1 MGATKSRE
9 HSMPEV
15 PPPSV
20 DALTLAAIAQEV
32 RALMGARF
40 AGVRQVAPDALALG
54 LRDARRTHPLFFSI
68 HPRAARVHFAP
79 WPETPERLGLFG
91 TLLRSRLGEARLT
104 GVEQPPFDRVLRL
117 RFEALEGPLTLIAEI
132 MGRHSN
138 LVLADVR
145 VVLGALKVVTAR
157 MSPRR
162 PVLPGR
168 PYAAPPADRP
178 RPDALDEAAV
188 HALLRGDRPLA
199 RLLSEDVL
207 GLGPLLAREVAL
219 RAGVDPALPAADAGA
234 SAGRIFTALREI
246 AAIRETEA
254 FHPTLYEDS
263 GGIAAFAPIPLR
275 IYAALRARPAGSMS
289 EAVDAYFTRRTD
301 AGPLEERRRSLAG
314 AVGAVL
320 RQREAALTRT
330 REALAE
336 SRGADRLR
344 VMGDLLLTYGSR
356 AGPRD
361 ETLTVPDH
369 TREGA
374 EITIPLDPALG
385 PAKTAQQFFRR
396 YAKARASARAL
407 PARIAHLEGDILGLR
422 EARVQID
429 AAVSAADL
437 EEIHADLTE
446 RGFLPRRPGRARR
459 TGSRALMPGPAARAK
474 DARRH
479 RAAQAATAPRRFTTA
494 GGATIIV
501 GRSARENDRIT
512 FRLAGPEDLWFH
524 VRGMPG
530 AHVILKAG
538 RHPSDADIAEAAR
551 MAAFYS
557 EGRDAGEVAVD
568 CVPRKHVRKQKGGP
582 PGAVVYRG
590 ERTLRVSAGRPPR

>member
-1 MGATKSRE
+1 
-9 HSMPEV
+9 MPEV

-32 RALMGARF
+32 RALTGARF
-40 AGVRQVAPDALALG
+40 AGVRQAAPDALALG
-54 LRDARRTHPLFFSI
+54 LRDARRTHPLFLSI
-68 HPRAARVHFAP
+68 HPRGARVHFGP

-91 TLLRSRLGEARLT
+91 TLLRSRLGEARLA

-117 RFEALEGPLTLIAEI
+117 RFGALEGPLTLIAEI

-138 LVLADVR
+138 LILADAR

-178 RPDALDEAAV
+178 RPDVLDEAAV
-188 HALLRGDRPLA
+188 HALLRGERPLE
-199 RLLSEDVL
+199 RVLSEDVL

-219 RAGVDPALPAADAGA
+219 RAGVDPALAAADAGA
-234 SAGRIFTALREI
+234 SAGRIFGALREI

-254 FHPTLYEDS
+254 FEPTLYEQ
-263 GGIAAFAPIPLR
+263 GGRIAAFAAIPLR
-275 IYAALRARPAGSMS
+275 VYAALRARPAGSMS
-289 EAVDAYFTRRTD
+289 EAVDAYFRSRTD

-314 AVGAVL
+314 AVGAAL
-320 RQREAALTRT
+320 RQREAALART

-336 SRGADRLR
+336 SRNADRFR
-344 VMGDLLLTYGSR
+344 VMGELLLTYGRR

-361 ETLTVPDH
+361 QALTVPDH
-369 TREGA
+369 TAGGA

-396 YAKARASARAL
+396 YAKARASAQAL
-407 PARIAHLEGDILGLR
+407 PARIAHLDGDIVGLR

-429 AAVSAADL
+429 TAASAEDL
-437 EEIHADLTE
+437 EEIRADLAE
-446 RGFLPRRPGRARR
+446 RGFLPQRPNRARR
-459 TGSRALMPGPAARAK
+459 AGSRRRPGPAAPM
-474 DARRH
+474 
-479 RAAQAATAPRRFTTA
+479 TPRRFTTTS
-494 GGATIIV
+494 GATIVV
-501 GRSARENDRIT
+501 GRSARENDRVT

-524 VRGMPG
+524 ARGLPG
-530 AHVILKAG
+530 AHVVLKAG
-538 RHPSDADIAEAAR
+538 RHPADADIAEAAR
-551 MAAFYS
+551 IAAFYS
-557 EGRDAGEVAVD
+557 EGRGAGEVAVD
-568 CVPRKHVRKQKGGP
+568 CVLRKHVRRQKGGP

-590 ERTLRVSAGRPPR
+590 ERTLRVSAGPPPR

>member
-1 MGATKSRE
+1 
-9 HSMPEV
+9 MPEV

-20 DALTLAAIAQEV
+20 DALTLAAIAQDV
-32 RALMGARF
+32 RALTGARF
-40 AGVRQVAPDALALG
+40 AGVRQAASDALVLG
-54 LRDARRTHPLFFSI
+54 LRDSYGTHPLFFSI
-68 HPRAARVHFAP
+68 HPRTARVHLAP
-79 WPETPERLGLFG
+79 WPDTPERLGLFG

-138 LVLADVR
+138 LILAAAR

-168 PYAAPPADRP
+168 PYVAPPADRP
-178 RPDALDEAAV
+178 RPDTLDETAV
-188 HALLRGDRPLA
+188 HALLRGDRPLE

-234 SAGRIFTALREI
+234 SAGRIFAALREI
-246 AAIRETEA
+246 ATIRETEA
-254 FHPTLYEDS
+254 FHPTLYDD
-263 GGIAAFAPIPLR
+263 GAGIAAFAPIPLR
-275 IYAALRARPAGSMS
+275 VYAALRARSAGSMS
-289 EAVDAYFTRRTD
+289 EAVDAYFRSRTD

-314 AVGAVL
+314 AVGAAL

-344 VMGDLLLTYGSR
+344 VMGELLLTYGSR

-361 ETLTVPDH
+361 EALTVPDH
-369 TREGA
+369 TTGGT
-374 EITIPLDPALG
+374 EITIPLDPTLG

-396 YAKARASARAL
+396 YAKVRASAQTL
-407 PARIAHLEGDILGLR
+407 PTRIADLEGDILGLR
-422 EARVQID
+422 EARVQIG
-429 AAVSAADL
+429 AAASAADL
-437 EEIHADLTE
+437 EEIHADLAE
-446 RGFLPRRPGRARR
+446 RGFLPRRPDRAHRS
-459 TGSRALMPGPAARAK
+459 GSRRQPRSGPAVVTRT
-474 DARRH
+474 RPG
-479 RAAQAATAPRRFTTA
+479 APRRFTTA
-494 GGATIIV
+494 GGATIII
-501 GRSARENDRIT
+501 GRSARENDRVT

-524 VRGMPG
+524 ARGMPG

-538 RHPSDADIAEAAR
+538 RDPSDADIAAAAR
-551 MAAFYS
+551 VAAFYS

-590 ERTLRVSAGRPPR
+590 ERTLRVSPGPPPQ